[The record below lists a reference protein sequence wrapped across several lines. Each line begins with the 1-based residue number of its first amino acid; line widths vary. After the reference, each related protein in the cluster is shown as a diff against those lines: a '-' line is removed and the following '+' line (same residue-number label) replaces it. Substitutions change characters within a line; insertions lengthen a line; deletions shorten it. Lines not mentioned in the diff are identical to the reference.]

1 MCKLK
6 ITLTADAPV
15 KELVELLVK
24 AVKGGTLTAFID
36 EGPIRFRVSGAGFRF
51 DTPEGIDV
59 PEKENGE
66 RKSICV
72 KVILVP
78 RAFSLPRPP
87 GDEDV
92 SKSSVY
98 MTRTL
103 LTQQTLSRILFLTF
117 RPGSELFCVMSGM
130 SLEISTGPSLG
141 VRSRVRIDPGLE
153 TRTGPDLK
161 SVGRNW
167 LRLAGQNWSRPG
179 SQD

>member
-87 GDEDV
+87 RVGKRPWERGCVKVKCIYDTNAAHTANAVQNSVPDV
-92 SKSSVY
+92 
-98 MTRTL
+98 
-103 LTQQTLSRILFLTF
+103 QAWI
-117 RPGSELFCVMSGM
+117 
-130 SLEISTGPSLG
+130 
-141 VRSRVRIDPGLE
+141 
-153 TRTGPDLK
+153 
-161 SVGRNW
+161 
-167 LRLAGQNWSRPG
+167 
-179 SQD
+179 

>member
-36 EGPIRFRVSGAGFRF
+36 EGPIKFRVSGAGFRF

-59 PEKENGE
+59 SEKENGE

-87 GDEDV
+87 RGRGCVKVKCIYDTNAAHTANAVQNSVPDV
-92 SKSSVY
+92 
-98 MTRTL
+98 
-103 LTQQTLSRILFLTF
+103 QAWI
-117 RPGSELFCVMSGM
+117 
-130 SLEISTGPSLG
+130 
-141 VRSRVRIDPGLE
+141 
-153 TRTGPDLK
+153 
-161 SVGRNW
+161 
-167 LRLAGQNWSRPG
+167 
-179 SQD
+179 